1 MNPLKL
7 HTATCM
13 ESSKCKEEKKHN
25 FHFARIPRSKLRGM
39 RSQCTFRMWLKWPL
53 AVAAVFVVVSAAQA
67 ADVPQR
73 KNIQNP
79 QLAPELV
86 KKTQE
91 ETAKA
96 IKRGDDLWHDRSLGT
111 NGMACNMCHPD
122 AAVTHPETY
131 PKYKQ
136 QFGRVVSVQQFIN
149 WCIQVPLQGKSHE
162 LGSDELVALE
172 AYMNDQ
178 NRGQAMEIGVPG
190 P

>member
-1 MNPLKL
+1 MKFSAMYT
-7 HTATCM
+7 TA
-13 ESSKCKEEKKHN
+13 
-25 FHFARIPRSKLRGM
+25 GV
-39 RSQCTFRMWLKWPL
+39 L
-53 AVAAVFVVVSAAQA
+53 AAALACATVSVAHAAE
-67 ADVPQR
+67 VPQR
-73 KNIQNP
+73 RTLQNP
-79 QLAPELV
+79 QLSPEFV
-86 KKTQE
+86 QKSQE

-96 IKRGDDLWHDRSLGT
+96 IQRGDELWHDRNLGT

-149 WCIQVPLQGKSHE
+149 WCIQVPLQGKPRE
-162 LGSDELVALE
+162 LGSADLVALE

-178 NRGQAMEIGVPG
+178 NRGQVMDIGVPG

>member
-1 MNPLKL
+1 MNP
-7 HTATCM
+7 
-13 ESSKCKEEKKHN
+13 
-25 FHFARIPRSKLRGM
+25 
-39 RSQCTFRMWLKWPL
+39 FRMWLKWPL

-67 ADVPQR
+67 AQAADVPQR
-73 KNIQNP
+73 KHVQNP

-162 LGSDELVALE
+162 LGSEELVALE

>member
-1 MNPLKL
+1 MKPSTMLSNGVL
-7 HTATCM
+7 
-13 ESSKCKEEKKHN
+13 
-25 FHFARIPRSKLRGM
+25 
-39 RSQCTFRMWLKWPL
+39 L
-53 AVAAVFVVVSAAQA
+53 AAVVAAVSAASA
-67 ADVPQR
+67 AEAPQR
-73 KNIQNP
+73 RTLQSP
-79 QLAPELV
+79 QLSPEFV
-86 KKTQE
+86 QTSQE

-96 IKRGDDLWHDRSLGT
+96 VTRGDELWHDRTLGT

-149 WCIQVPLQGKSHE
+149 WCIQVPLQGKLRE

-172 AYMNDQ
+172 AYMNEQ
-178 NRGQAMEIGVPG
+178 NRGQVMDIGVPG

>member
-1 MNPLKL
+1 MLTTKTWRRCALP
-7 HTATCM
+7 
-13 ESSKCKEEKKHN
+13 
-25 FHFARIPRSKLRGM
+25 
-39 RSQCTFRMWLKWPL
+39 
-53 AVAAVFVVVSAAQA
+53 VVVALLAGASVTDG
-67 ADVPQR
+67 ADVSQR
-73 KNIQNP
+73 KLFQSP

-91 ETAKA
+91 EMAKV
-96 IKRGDDLWHDRSLGT
+96 IKRGDELWHDRSLGT

-136 QFGRVVSVQQFIN
+136 QFGRVVSAQQFIN
-149 WCIQVPLQGKSHE
+149 WCIQVPLQGKGRD
-162 LGSDELVALE
+162 LGSDDLVALE

-178 NRGQAMEIGVPG
+178 NRGQVMEVGVPG

>member
-1 MNPLKL
+1 MKPANRLVEAL
-7 HTATCM
+7 
-13 ESSKCKEEKKHN
+13 
-25 FHFARIPRSKLRGM
+25 
-39 RSQCTFRMWLKWPL
+39 L
-53 AVAAVFVVVSAAQA
+53 AAAVVVVMASAASGA
-67 ADVPQR
+67 EPSQR
-73 KNIQNP
+73 RTLQSP
-79 QLAPELV
+79 ELAPEFV
-86 KKTQE
+86 AKSKE

-96 IKRGDDLWHDRSLGT
+96 IKRGDELWHDRNLGT

-149 WCIQVPLQGKSHE
+149 WCIQVPLQGKLRE
-162 LGSDELVALE
+162 LGSEDLVALE

-178 NRGQAMEIGVPG
+178 NRGQTMEIGVPG

>member
-1 MNPLKL
+1 MKL
-7 HTATCM
+7 STLVTTGA
-13 ESSKCKEEKKHN
+13 
-25 FHFARIPRSKLRGM
+25 L
-39 RSQCTFRMWLKWPL
+39 L
-53 AVAAVFVVVSAAQA
+53 AAVVVAVSAASA
-67 ADVPQR
+67 AEAPQR
-73 KNIQNP
+73 RALQNP
-79 QLAPELV
+79 QLSLEFV
-86 KKTQE
+86 QKSQE

-96 IKRGDDLWHDRSLGT
+96 ITRGGELWHDRTLGT

-149 WCIQVPLQGKSHE
+149 WCIQVPLQGKLRE

-178 NRGQAMEIGVPG
+178 NRGQVMDIGVPG

>member
-1 MNPLKL
+1 MVTTKSWRRCALPV
-7 HTATCM
+7 
-13 ESSKCKEEKKHN
+13 
-25 FHFARIPRSKLRGM
+25 
-39 RSQCTFRMWLKWPL
+39 
-53 AVAAVFVVVSAAQA
+53 VAALLAGASVAHG
-67 ADVPQR
+67 ADVSQR
-73 KNIQNP
+73 KLLQSP

-91 ETAKA
+91 EMAKA
-96 IKRGDDLWHDRSLGT
+96 IKRGDELWHDRSLGT

-136 QFGRVVSVQQFIN
+136 QFGRVVSAQQFIN
-149 WCIQVPLQGKSHE
+149 WCIQVPLQGKGRD
-162 LGSDELVALE
+162 LGSDDLVALE

-178 NRGQAMEIGVPG
+178 NRGQVMEIGVPG